1 MRSETGQA
9 GLAGQMRR
17 GRTFGAKV
25 RCAEESKEW
34 QWQMAIDLSKTG
46 HQSLG
51 ITRLNRRISAWRP
64 LPECLIPVLRL
75 LPVLHS
81 QQVNSIRLSP
91 QFLLLLRVSSTV
103 DGVE

>member
-9 GLAGQMRR
+9 GLAAQMRR
-17 GRTFGAKV
+17 ERNIGGKIT
-25 RCAEESKEW
+25 CAEESNEW

-64 LPECLIPVLRL
+64 LPERLVLVLRL
-75 LPVLHS
+75 LFVPYS
-81 QQVNSIRLSP
+81 QQVDLVRPLP